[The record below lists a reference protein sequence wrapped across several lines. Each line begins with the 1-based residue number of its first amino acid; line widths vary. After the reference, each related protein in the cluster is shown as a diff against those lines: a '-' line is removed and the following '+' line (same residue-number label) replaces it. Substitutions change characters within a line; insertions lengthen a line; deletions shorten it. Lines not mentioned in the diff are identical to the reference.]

1 MTDTR
6 KFLRQCVNCKEY
18 KNTLPE
24 KEKYS
29 KINLVRKIERR
40 SLYER
45 IQKSFRGGNIQF
57 NNNNQ
62 INGRSVYLCKNSE
75 CIKEALK
82 KKKIEHSLKSQIPEN
97 MKEELYNLLKN

>member
-18 KNTLPE
+18 KNKQDL
-24 KEKYS
+24 
-29 KINLVRKIERR
+29 I
-40 SLYER
+40 R
-45 IQKSFRGGNIQF
+45 ITKDFIGGNIQF
-57 NNNNQ
+57 NNNNK

>member
-18 KNTLPE
+18 KNKQDL
-24 KEKYS
+24 
-29 KINLVRKIERR
+29 I
-40 SLYER
+40 R
-45 IQKSFRGGNIQF
+45 ITKDFIGGNIQF

-82 KKKIEHSLKSQIPEN
+82 KKKIEVGMN
-97 MKEELYNLLKN
+97 MNFYLNIKILTNI